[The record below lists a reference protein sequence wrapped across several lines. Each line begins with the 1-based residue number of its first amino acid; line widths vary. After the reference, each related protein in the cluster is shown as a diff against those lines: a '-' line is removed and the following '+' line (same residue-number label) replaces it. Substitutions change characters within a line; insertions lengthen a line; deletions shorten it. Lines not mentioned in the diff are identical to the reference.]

1 MKRKRKL
8 ARRQS
13 GDKTWSNKRT
23 RKEDARKFL
32 ADWSDEENSID
43 SHDTTA
49 ETEEETVEN
58 IARLVQHDSDMP
70 LGQTKW
76 PPPPPWRPRVSLFF
90 LFCFCFGTI
99 RCLFV
104 WYYEKMQSFCAHT
117 QVLRDKRKQ
126 VFHDLKF
133 QDDWSNNNIAVAWA
147 RTLFSYS
154 DRFWQ

>member
-1 MKRKRKL
+1 MRPPKGQLYQPFESRNTLLDAVRP
-8 ARRQS
+8 
-13 GDKTWSNKRT
+13 NKVAT
-23 RKEDARKFL
+23 TTTVAATGK
-32 ADWSDEENSID
+32 SI
-43 SHDTTA
+43 
-49 ETEEETVEN
+49 
-58 IARLVQHDSDMP
+58 
-70 LGQTKW
+70 
-76 PPPPPWRPRVSLFF
+76 F

-154 DRFWQ
+154 DRF

>member
-1 MKRKRKL
+1 M

-32 ADWSDEENSID
+32 ADSSDEENSID

-76 PPPPPWRPRVSLFF
+76 PPPPPPWRPRVSLFF
-90 LFCFCFGTI
+90 CFVFALGRFGVYFFGI
-99 RCLFV
+99 RVRLG
-104 WYYEKMQSFCAHT
+104 
-117 QVLRDKRKQ
+117 
-126 VFHDLKF
+126 
-133 QDDWSNNNIAVAWA
+133 
-147 RTLFSYS
+147 
-154 DRFWQ
+154 

>member
-1 MKRKRKL
+1 M

-32 ADWSDEENSID
+32 ADSSDEENSID

-90 LFCFCFGTI
+90 CFVFALGRFGVYLFGIMKKCN
-99 RCLFV
+99 LFAR
-104 WYYEKMQSFCAHT
+104 AHT
-117 QVLRDKRKQ
+117 SSSRQTQ
-126 VFHDLKF
+126 TGFP
-133 QDDWSNNNIAVAWA
+133 
-147 RTLFSYS
+147 
-154 DRFWQ
+154 

>member
-32 ADWSDEENSID
+32 ADSSDEENSID

-58 IARLVQHDSDMP
+58 IARLVQHVPKTKAKVETAPPKTKPKQNGASD
-70 LGQTKW
+70 TK
-76 PPPPPWRPRVSLFF
+76 
-90 LFCFCFGTI
+90 I
-99 RCLFV
+99 
-104 WYYEKMQSFCAHT
+104 
-117 QVLRDKRKQ
+117 
-126 VFHDLKF
+126 HDNF
-133 QDDWSNNNIAVAWA
+133 SDDDDGEDEERRSNILQ
-147 RTLFSYS
+147 RM
-154 DRFWQ
+154 